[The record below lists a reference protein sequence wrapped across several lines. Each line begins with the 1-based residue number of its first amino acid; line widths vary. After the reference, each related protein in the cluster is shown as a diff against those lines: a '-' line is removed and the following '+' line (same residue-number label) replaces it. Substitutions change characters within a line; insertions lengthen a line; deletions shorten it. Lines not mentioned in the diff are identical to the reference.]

1 MDTDDIYDL
10 NEFIEGVDSLE
21 SEEEDD
27 EEGEVDD
34 DVVIA
39 GENYYSSVRSF
50 PIYEEEFNTVDS
62 DSSDTQ
68 IYEKLCNSFSDVLFS
83 KKYSTDTC
91 KIIAKYLYYIKFKE
105 DENNNDRCKCLNYLL
120 NTNEKFNTLP
130 GYNISKLLKAY
141 YKLSF
146 KFNTCYNYIEH
157 IENVDVLGKI
167 KKLYNLN
174 KAMNKLEKS
183 VTDNN
188 EHIHNDAEVFAEH
201 YRNAINDC
209 TINNTEGFCGELKAI
224 EQYIYGCIKS
234 DKHIKA
240 WKTLKPL
247 IPNDATPFIIVSFI
261 MILGIPLL
269 LYILY
274 KFTPLEAWAN
284 SQIQKKKKIWYNLS
298 KNKPQLHKLR
308 HEEVN
313 MENSEFNIKYHSAQ
327 NTQFNFK
334 NE

>member
-1 MDTDDIYDL
+1 MVTDDKDYL
-10 NEFIEGVDSLE
+10 KEFIKDVDSLE

-27 EEGEVDD
+27 EEEVDD

-50 PIYEEEFNTVDS
+50 PIYEEEFSTVDS
-62 DSSDTQ
+62 DSRDKQ
-68 IYEKLCNSFSDVLFS
+68 KYEKLCNSFSDVFFS

-91 KIIAKYLYYIKFKE
+91 YIIAKYLYYIKFKE
-105 DENNNDRCKCLNYLL
+105 DEHNNDRCKCLNYLL
-120 NTNEKFNTLP
+120 NTNEKFNTLS
-130 GYNISKLLKAY
+130 GYNVSKLLKAY
-141 YKLSF
+141 YKLSSKF
-146 KFNTCYNYIEH
+146 KTCYNHIEH

-183 VTDNN
+183 IIDEN

-201 YRNAINDC
+201 YRNATNDC
-209 TINNTEGFCGELKAI
+209 TFNNTEGFCSELKAF
-224 EQYIYGCIKS
+224 EQYIYGCINS
-234 DKHIKA
+234 EKHIKA

-247 IPNDATPFIIVSFI
+247 IPNDATPSIIVSFI
-261 MILGIPLL
+261 MLLGIPLL

-274 KFTPLEAWAN
+274 KFTPLGAWAN
-284 SQIQKKKKIWYNLS
+284 SQIQKKKKIWNIIF
-298 KNKPQLHKLR
+298 KNKSQLHNLR

-313 MENSEFNIKYHSAQ
+313 MENSEFNIKYYSA
-327 NTQFNFK
+327 
-334 NE
+334 